1 MKDQLTTAI
10 FFNHCFDKRRFQNF
24 IYWFFKK
31 SHSGQSRLLKFLEK
45 LKFLGFHSA
54 TQAGFSMS
62 IDDLK
67 IPSSKSEIL
76 LTAEDIILNADI
88 QLISGNLTTIERY
101 QRIIEVWNRTSEEL
115 KYQVLQSFK
124 ISDFLNPVY
133 LMAFSGARG
142 NISQIRQLVG
152 MRGLMADPQ
161 GQIIDFPIRSNFR
174 EGLTLTEY
182 LISCSGARKGI
193 VDTALRTAASGYL
206 TRRLVDV
213 AHHVIIHQMD
223 CQRALAEEIGNRR
236 SDHLRPNQVGRQSYP
251 QKSSLAESN
260 SQSGIWI
267 EDLYDQQKKIL
278 SLQQRLIGRVLAE
291 TIMIRKEMVD
301 RSFDK
306 GCVLIVG
313 QKDHEISKITSQKI
327 CKYRKKVFI
336 RSPLTCQSS
345 KFICQLCYGWNLAEG
360 QLVSVGE
367 AVGVLAA
374 QSIGEPGTQM
384 TMRTFHTGGVFTGIL
399 MDQTYAPF
407 SGIIH
412 YNNPCPGL
420 LIRTLQGKIAYLSK
434 SGGIL
439 SIFQKQKKRSSG
451 LAFAEGHNW
460 EEMER
465 PRFSLKNIDSPS
477 GSLPNPFFSSS
488 YVCFILK
495 KLREKYHYFNPELG
509 LKLQKNSTVLSNWRV
524 TQLRTRPWVSSVRV
538 VDNPGSEEPR
548 RAPIKIKVPGRV
560 QEDPLLYP

>member
-1 MKDQLTTAI
+1 MKDKLTTAI

-76 LTAEDIILNADI
+76 LTAENIVLNADI
-88 QLISGNLTTIERY
+88 QLISGNLTIIERY
-101 QRIIEVWNRTSEEL
+101 QRIIEIWNRTSEEL

-213 AHHVIIHQMD
+213 AHHVIVNQID
-223 CQRALAEEIGNRR
+223 CQRSLVTFEQQAQFVGIEDGNKIV
-236 SDHLRPNQVGRQSYP
+236 RPNFVGGIHSISK
-251 QKSSLAESN
+251 KSSI
-260 SQSGIWI
+260 QSVDPNAQFGIWI
-267 EDLYDQQKKIL
+267 DDLYDQQKKI
-278 SLQQRLIGRVLAE
+278 
-291 TIMIRKEMVD
+291 
-301 RSFDK
+301 
-306 GCVLIVG
+306 
-313 QKDHEISKITSQKI
+313 
-327 CKYRKKVFI
+327 
-336 RSPLTCQSS
+336 
-345 KFICQLCYGWNLAEG
+345 
-360 QLVSVGE
+360 
-367 AVGVLAA
+367 
-374 QSIGEPGTQM
+374 
-384 TMRTFHTGGVFTGIL
+384 
-399 MDQTYAPF
+399 
-407 SGIIH
+407 
-412 YNNPCPGL
+412 
-420 LIRTLQGKIAYLSK
+420 
-434 SGGIL
+434 
-439 SIFQKQKKRSSG
+439 
-451 LAFAEGHNW
+451 
-460 EEMER
+460 
-465 PRFSLKNIDSPS
+465 
-477 GSLPNPFFSSS
+477 
-488 YVCFILK
+488 
-495 KLREKYHYFNPELG
+495 
-509 LKLQKNSTVLSNWRV
+509 
-524 TQLRTRPWVSSVRV
+524 
-538 VDNPGSEEPR
+538 
-548 RAPIKIKVPGRV
+548 
-560 QEDPLLYP
+560 